1 MNSTKT
7 LRSYCT
13 QCVAPVAMAITFALT
28 GGAAF
33 ASTAG
38 QNAIAAKLTP
48 AFVPSLKSAVSVSVA
63 ASSDLLLALAFA
75 LEDPA
80 NVTLTADEIAAG
92 ALEVV
97 ASTGKSRADKDKIAG
112 QIIAT
117 VAASRTLTTAQLGAV
132 LNKVYSVSTGLK
144 PAGKALAVA
153 AALKSAGAAAN
164 GNDLGAA
171 LATVPGISAEVSLLL
186 QNTSK
191 ALGTGTYAASGQL
204 KNFVNGLSNSI
215 ASYGRE
221 ATIKDAAEK
230 VAAANATAAGAFYGG
245 LVLNHPAGA
254 YSDNASLKTL
264 ALGIIADT
272 KLGKA
277 IGEILGNTLAGHTGR
292 QTLDADLITA
302 STPVPVKSLIYQ
314 GILRAGTEADVA
326 GVLDANALT
335 GITDR
340 ATFAGVVST
349 GNGADSLKLSAIV
362 KAIADGQD
370 SAIKTK
376 IGISVISAVAVNTP
390 AAAGTAT
397 AALFDSAGASFSNDT
412 LRLAFGTTVAP
423 KIKGFA
429 AVGSMAATIADR
441 NTASTPSD
449 LALLATSIMAKAP
462 NAATDIAQQVSTL
475 STSKVGGFADF
486 AALLANK
493 NPKFVLNAAVGVS
506 ITSPA
511 DAGVITAKVIT
522 HNSGTDKAALGAAAK
537 IAGAVALAV
546 DEERAADIALEL
558 GDLMSDPKALTA
570 GKPIKLSSAV
580 SIATALAKALQAK
593 QGVSTTN
600 TMDELGESA
609 ANLIASILGK
619 SVGKDAAAKA
629 KAEAQLVSAVGSA
642 FLKALS
648 PKPTLNGEYGTDA
661 NLRLYASKATLK
673 ADQTEAQDIVG
684 SIAQTIL
691 SYYTAQN
698 SQATGTALIAPGSA
712 LEKAFLKLSGK
723 KGSADLAAATTAL
736 NDVRNGL
743 NNPAARFED
752 GTKAK
757 INSSVNDKETDSR
770 NL

>member
-1 MNSTKT
+1 MNNAKII
-7 LRSYCT
+7 RSYCT
-13 QCVAPVAMAITFALT
+13 QRIAPVAMALTFALT

-48 AFVPSLKSAVSVSVA
+48 AFIPSLKVA
-63 ASSDLLLALAFA
+63 ATVTKAKPADLLLALAFA
-75 LEDPA
+75 LEDSA
-80 NVTLTADEIAAG
+80 NSALTADEIAAG
-92 ALEVV
+92 ALEAV
-97 ASTGKSRADKDKIAG
+97 AGKSRADKDKIAG

-132 LNKVYSVSTGLK
+132 LKNVYSVNTVLK

-171 LATVPGISAEVSLLL
+171 LATVPGISAELSLLL

-204 KNFVNGLSNSI
+204 KNFVNGLSNSV
-215 ASYGRE
+215 AAAGRE
-221 ATIKDAAEK
+221 AIIKDAAEK

-264 ALGIIADT
+264 ALGIIADA

-277 IGEILGNTLAGHTGR
+277 IGEILGNTLGGHTGR
-292 QTLDADLITA
+292 ETLDTDLITA
-302 STPVPVKSLIYQ
+302 TTPVPVKSLIYQ
-314 GILRAGTEADVA
+314 GILRAGTEANVA
-326 GVLDANALT
+326 GVLDTAALT

-340 ATFAGVVST
+340 AAFAGVVST

-362 KAIADGQD
+362 KAVADGQD
-370 SAIKTK
+370 SATKTK

-390 AAAGTAT
+390 AAAGAAT

-412 LRLAFGTTVAP
+412 LRLAFGTAAATAL
-423 KIKGFA
+423 KSKGFA
-429 AVGSMAATIADR
+429 AVGSMAATVADR
-441 NTASTPSD
+441 NSTST
-449 LALLATSIMAKAP
+449 LAALAGVATSIMAKAP
-462 NAATDIAQQVSTL
+462 KAATDIAQQISAL
-475 STSKVGGFADF
+475 SASKITDPVAFAKQIADS
-486 AALLANK
+486 NK
-493 NPKFVLNAAVGVS
+493 TFVLNAAVGVS

-511 DAGVITAKVIT
+511 LAGKITAAAIT
-522 HNSGTDKAALGAAAK
+522 HSPTLDTKALGAAAK

-546 DEERAADIALEL
+546 DEERAADVALEL
-558 GDLMSDPKALTA
+558 GDLMSDPKALLA

-580 SIATALAKALQAK
+580 AVATALAKALQAK

-600 TMDELGESA
+600 TMDEIGETAS
-609 ANLIASILGK
+609 NLIASILGK
-619 SVGKDAAAKA
+619 SLGKDAAAKA
-629 KAEAQLVSAVGSA
+629 KAETKLVTAVGSA

-648 PKPTLNGEYGTDA
+648 TKPTLNGEYGTDA
-661 NLRLYASKATLK
+661 KLRLYASKATLK

-698 SQATGTALIAPGSA
+698 SVATGTALIAPGSA

-723 KGSADLAAATTAL
+723 KGSADLAAATTAF
-736 NDVRNGL
+736 NDVRGGL
-743 NNPAARFED
+743 NSPATRFED

-757 INSSVNDKETDSR
+757 INGSVNDKETDTR

>member
-1 MNSTKT
+1 M
-7 LRSYCT
+7 
-13 QCVAPVAMAITFALT
+13 APVAMALTLALT

-38 QNAIAAKLTP
+38 QNAIAAKLTS
-48 AFVPSLKSAVSVSVA
+48 AFIPSLKAGASVTVSAAKSV
-63 ASSDLLLALAFA
+63 DLLLALAFA

-80 NVTLTADEIAAG
+80 NAALSADEIAAG

-117 VAASRTLTTAQLGAV
+117 VAASRTLTTEQLGDV
-132 LNKVYSVSTGLK
+132 LNKVYSVNTILK

-153 AALKSAGAAAN
+153 AALKSAGAAVN
-164 GNDLGAA
+164 GTDLGAT
-171 LATVPGISAEVSLLL
+171 LATVPGINAEVSLLL

-204 KNFVNGLSNSI
+204 KNFVNGLSNSLA
-215 ASYGRE
+215 ASGRE
-221 ATIKDAAEK
+221 AIIKDAAEK

-264 ALGIIADT
+264 ALGIIADA

-277 IGEILGNTLAGHTGR
+277 IGEILGNTLGGHTGR
-292 QTLDADLITA
+292 QTLDADLITT
-302 STPVPVKSLIYQ
+302 STPIPVKSLIYQ

-326 GVLDANALT
+326 GVLDTAALT

-340 ATFAGVVST
+340 AAFAGVAST

-370 SAIKTK
+370 SATKTK
-376 IGISVISAVAVNTP
+376 IGISVISAVAANTP
-390 AAAGTAT
+390 TAAGTAT

-412 LRLAFGTTVAP
+412 LRLAFGTTAATAL
-423 KIKGFA
+423 KTKGFA
-429 AVGSMAATIADR
+429 AVGSMAATVADR
-441 NTASTPSD
+441 NSTST
-449 LALLATSIMAKAP
+449 LAALAGVATTIMAKAP
-462 NAATDIAQQVSTL
+462 KAATDIAQQISAL
-475 STSKVGGFADF
+475 SASKITDPVAFAKQIADS
-486 AALLANK
+486 NK
-493 NPKFVLNAAVGVS
+493 TFVLNAAVGVS

-511 DAGVITAKVIT
+511 LAGKITAAAIT
-522 HNSGTDKAALGAAAK
+522 HSPTLDKAALGAAAK

-546 DEERAADIALEL
+546 DEERAADVALEL

-580 SIATALAKALQAK
+580 AVATALAKALQAK

-600 TMDELGESA
+600 TMDEIGETA

-619 SVGKDAAAKA
+619 SQGKDAATKT
-629 KAEAQLVSAVGSA
+629 KAETKLVAAVGSA

-661 NLRLYASKATLK
+661 KLRLYASKATLK
-673 ADQTEAQDIVG
+673 ADKTEAQDIVG

-698 SQATGTALIAPGSA
+698 SLATGTALIAPGSA

-736 NDVRNGL
+736 NDVRGGL
-743 NNPAARFED
+743 NSPATRFED

-757 INSSVNDKETDSR
+757 INGSVNDKETDTR